1 MKYITL
7 NNGLK
12 MQMVGLGTWD
22 LRGEKGKQSI
32 INALKTGYRLIDTEQ
47 MYGNED
53 IVGQAII
60 ESKIPREEIFITTKL
75 NRSCAGYH
83 EAKKGILRSLKNL
96 QTNYIDLLLIHEPY
110 PEALEMYKAM
120 EEAYLL
126 KKVRAIGISNFH
138 NDNYENFISTCN
150 IKPAVNQIESHVYYP
165 QLSFKQKMDNDDIQ
179 MESWA
184 CFTEGR
190 KDIFKEPILIK
201 IGRKYHKSAAQV
213 ALAYLIQNGIIVIP
227 KTSHLERMIENINI
241 FDFNLSDEDMA
252 QIKLL
257 NLNHS
262 LFNWYD

>member
-1 MKYITL
+1 
-7 NNGLK
+7 
-12 MQMVGLGTWD
+12 
-22 LRGEKGKQSI
+22 
-32 INALKTGYRLIDTEQ
+32 
-47 MYGNED
+47 
-53 IVGQAII
+53 
-60 ESKIPREEIFITTKL
+60 
-75 NRSCAGYH
+75 
-83 EAKKGILRSLKNL
+83 
-96 QTNYIDLLLIHEPY
+96 
-110 PEALEMYKAM
+110 MYKAM